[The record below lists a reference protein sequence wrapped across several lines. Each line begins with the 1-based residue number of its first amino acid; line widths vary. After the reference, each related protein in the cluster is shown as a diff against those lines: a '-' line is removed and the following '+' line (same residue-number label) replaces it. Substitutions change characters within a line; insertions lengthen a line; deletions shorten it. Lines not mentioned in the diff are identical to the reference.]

1 MVIGTCKVY
10 LLAEWVGSLKEKRMV
25 VKSIVEKSKHKFNI
39 SVAEVELQDVHAQI
53 CIGFACVTND
63 ASHADSIINNVLNFI
78 ERNTD
83 AQIYDTFIEI
93 L

>member
-10 LLAEWVGSLKEKRMV
+10 LIAEWVASLKEKRMI
-25 VKSIVEKSKHKFNI
+25 VKSLVEKAKHKFNI
-39 SVAEVELQDVHAQI
+39 SIAEIELQDVHSQI

-63 ASHADSIINNVLNFI
+63 ASHANSMLNNVINFI
-78 ERNTD
+78 EKSTD
-83 AQIYDTFIEI
+83 AQIYDTIIEI